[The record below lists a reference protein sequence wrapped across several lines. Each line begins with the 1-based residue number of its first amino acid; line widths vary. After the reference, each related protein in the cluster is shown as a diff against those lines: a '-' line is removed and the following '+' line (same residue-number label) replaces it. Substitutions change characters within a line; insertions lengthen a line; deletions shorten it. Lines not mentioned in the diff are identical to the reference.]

1 MRASRKQV
9 SSVDK
14 RKSRKLVNFVTNP
27 KYLMVLATIAI
38 FLIIYMVGAVLYG
51 DKGFT
56 TLRTFMMLFVDNAY
70 IGISAVGMTMVLI
83 TGGIDLSVAAVASL
97 TGMFIAY
104 GTTVLNIN
112 PIVCMAFSIMV
123 GILLGLG
130 MGALVTYLKIP
141 PFVATLTGMFFARGV
156 CSLISRDSISIDN
169 ELIDKMASWKI
180 NFMTLNE
187 AGEWVKIKPV
197 AYINL
202 NVVLFIAMIIIGTI
216 ILQKTRFGRN
226 VYAIGGN
233 EQSARLMGLPVNKTK
248 MMVYGFN
255 GFCSALAGIAYALYV
270 KSGWNLALQGGELD
284 VISAAVIGGTLLSG
298 GVGYMI
304 GTFFGVL
311 LKAVIPCLITFNGTL
326 SSWWGKIITGALV
339 LLFVALQQVVMS
351 SSRRKKKKKNPSTK
365 KE

>member
-1 MRASRKQV
+1 M

-14 RKSRKLVNFVTNP
+14 KRNNKFINFITNP
-27 KYLMVLATIAI
+27 KYIMVLATIGI
-38 FLIIYMVGAVLYG
+38 FLAIYLFGAILYG

-56 TLRTFMMLFVDNAY
+56 KLRTFAMLFVDNAY

-104 GTTVLNIN
+104 GTTVLGLD
-112 PIVCMAFSIMV
+112 PVLCMAFSIAV

-141 PFVATLTGMFFARGV
+141 PFVATLTGMFLARGV
-156 CSLISRDSISIDN
+156 CSLISRDSISINND
-169 ELIDKMASWKI
+169 LIDKMASWKVY
-180 NFMTLNE
+180 FMTLKN
-187 AGEWVKIKPV
+187 GEWVKIKPV

-202 NVVLFIAMIIIGTI
+202 NVVMFLVMIVIGTY

-233 EQSARLMGLPVNKTK
+233 EQSARLMGLPVDKTK
-248 MMVYGFN
+248 MMVYAFN
-255 GFCSALAGIAYALYV
+255 GFCSALAGIAYSLYV

-284 VISAAVIGGTLLSG
+284 VISAAVIGGVLLSG

-339 LLFVALQQVVMS
+339 LLFVALQQIVMHGNLF
-351 SSRRKKKKKNPSTK
+351 KKKKSGSAVK

>member
-1 MRASRKQV
+1 
-9 SSVDK
+9 VDK
-14 RKSRKLVNFVTNP
+14 KRNNRFINFITNP
-27 KYLMVLATIAI
+27 KYIMVLATIGI
-38 FLIIYMVGAVLYG
+38 FLAIYIFGAILYG

-56 TLRTFMMLFVDNAY
+56 KLRTFAMLFVDNAY

-104 GTTVLNIN
+104 GTTVLGID
-112 PIVCMAFSIMV
+112 PIICMIFSIIV
-123 GILLGLG
+123 GVALGLG

-141 PFVATLTGMFFARGV
+141 PFVATLTGMFLARGV

-169 ELIDKMASWKI
+169 ELIDKLAGWKMY
-180 NFMTLNE
+180 FMTLKD
-187 AGEWVKIKPV
+187 GEWVKIKPV

-202 NVVLFIAMIIIGTI
+202 NVVLFIVMIIIGTY

-233 EQSARLMGLPVNKTK
+233 EQSARLMGLPVDRTK
-248 MMVYGFN
+248 MLVYGFN
-255 GFCSALAGIAYALYV
+255 GLCSALAGIAYSLYV

-284 VISAAVIGGTLLSG
+284 VISAAVIGGVLLSG

-311 LKAVIPCLITFNGTL
+311 LKAVIPSLITFNGTL

-339 LLFVALQQVVMS
+339 LLFVALQQVVMHGNIF
-351 SSRRKKKKKNPSTK
+351 KKKKGEPTHK

>member
-1 MRASRKQV
+1 M
-9 SSVDK
+9 SSVAK
-14 RKSRKLVNFVTNP
+14 KKNNRFINFITNP
-27 KYLMVLATIAI
+27 KYIMVLATIGI
-38 FLIIYMVGAVLYG
+38 FLVIYLAGAILYG

-56 TLRTFMMLFVDNAY
+56 KLRTFMMLFVDNAY

-104 GTTVLNIN
+104 GTTVLNIH
-112 PIVCMAFSIMV
+112 PVVCMLFSIVV
-123 GILLGLG
+123 GVALGLG

-141 PFVATLTGMFFARGV
+141 PFVATLTGMFLARGV

-169 ELIDKMASWKI
+169 DLIDAMAGWKMY
-180 NFMTLNE
+180 FMKFSE
-187 AGEWVKIKPV
+187 GEWVKIKPV

-202 NVVLFIAMIIIGTI
+202 NVVLFIVMIVIGTY

-233 EQSARLMGLPVNKTK
+233 EQSARLMGLPVDKTK

-255 GFCSALAGIAYALYV
+255 GLCSALAGIAYSLYV

-284 VISAAVIGGTLLSG
+284 VISAAVIGGVLLSG

-311 LKAVIPCLITFNGTL
+311 LKAVIPSLITFNGTL
-326 SSWWGKIITGALV
+326 SSWWGKIITGLLV
-339 LLFVALQQVVMS
+339 LLFVALQQIVMHGNLF
-351 SSRRKKKKKNPSTK
+351 KKKKGDPAVK

>member
-1 MRASRKQV
+1 MAEN
-9 SSVDK
+9 
-14 RKSRKLVNFVTNP
+14 RKSNRLVNFVTNP
-27 KYLMVLATIAI
+27 KYLMVLATIGI
-38 FLIIYMVGAVLYG
+38 FLIIYIAGAVLYG
-51 DKGFT
+51 GKGFT

-104 GTTVLNIN
+104 GTTVLGLD
-112 PIVCMAFSIMV
+112 PVVCMVFSIVV
-123 GILLGLG
+123 GVLLGLG

-141 PFVATLTGMFFARGV
+141 PFVATLTGMFLARGV
-156 CSLISRDSISIDN
+156 CSLISRESISIDN
-169 ELIDKMASWKI
+169 ELIDAMASWKI
-180 NFMTLNE
+180 NFMKLNE

-202 NVVLFIAMIIIGTI
+202 NVVIFIVMIVVGTI

-226 VYAIGGN
+226 VYAVGGN
-233 EQSARLMGLPVNKTK
+233 EQSARLMGLPVDRTK
-248 MMVYGFN
+248 MMVYAFN

-311 LKAVIPCLITFNGTL
+311 LKSIIPALITFNGSL
-326 SSWWGKIITGALV
+326 SSWWGKIITGLLV
-339 LLFVALQQVVMS
+339 LIFVGLQQVVMS
-351 SSRRKKKKKNPSTK
+351 GSGHGKKKAKK
-365 KE
+365 

>member
-1 MRASRKQV
+1 M

-14 RKSRKLVNFVTNP
+14 KKSNKFINFITNP
-27 KYLMVLATIAI
+27 KYIMVLATIGI
-38 FLIIYMVGAVLYG
+38 FLVIYLFGAILYG

-56 TLRTFMMLFVDNAY
+56 KLRTFAMLFVDNAY

-104 GTTVLNIN
+104 GTTVLGID
-112 PIVCMAFSIMV
+112 PILCMVFSIVV
-123 GILLGLG
+123 GVLLGLG

-141 PFVATLTGMFFARGV
+141 PFVATLTGMFLARGV
-156 CSLISRDSISIDN
+156 CSLISRDSISINND
-169 ELIDKMASWKI
+169 LIDKMASWKVY
-180 NFMTLNE
+180 FMTLKD
-187 AGEWVKIKPV
+187 GEWVKIKPV

-202 NVVLFIAMIIIGTI
+202 NVVLFIVMIIIGTY

-233 EQSARLMGLPVNKTK
+233 EQSARLMGLPVDKTK
-248 MMVYGFN
+248 MMVYAFN
-255 GFCSALAGIAYALYV
+255 GLCSALAGIAYSLYV

-284 VISAAVIGGTLLSG
+284 VISAAVIGGVLLSG

-326 SSWWGKIITGALV
+326 SSWWGKIITGLLV
-339 LLFVALQQVVMS
+339 LLFVALQQIVMHGNLF
-351 SSRRKKKKKNPSTK
+351 KKKKSGADVK

>member
-1 MRASRKQV
+1 MRASRRQV
-9 SSVDK
+9 SSVAK
-14 RKSRKLVNFVTNP
+14 KKNNRFINFITNP
-27 KYLMVLATIAI
+27 KYIMVLATIGI
-38 FLIIYMVGAVLYG
+38 FLAIYIAGAIMYG

-56 TLRTFMMLFVDNAY
+56 KLRTFAMLFVDNAY

-104 GTTVLNIN
+104 GTTVLGLD
-112 PIVCMAFSIMV
+112 PVLCMAFSIAV

-141 PFVATLTGMFFARGV
+141 PFVATLTGMFLARGV
-156 CSLISRDSISIDN
+156 CSLISRDSISINN
-169 ELIDKMASWKI
+169 ELIDKLAGWKMY
-180 NFMTLNE
+180 FMTLKN
-187 AGEWVKIKPV
+187 GEWVKIKPV

-202 NVVLFIAMIIIGTI
+202 NVVMFIVMILIGTY

-233 EQSARLMGLPVNKTK
+233 EQSARLMGLPVDRTK

-284 VISAAVIGGTLLSG
+284 VISAAVIGGVLLSG

-326 SSWWGKIITGALV
+326 SSWWGKIITGLLV
-339 LLFVALQQVVMS
+339 LLFVALQQIVM
-351 SSRRKKKKKNPSTK
+351 RGKFGKKKSGPQQK

>member
-1 MRASRKQV
+1 M
-9 SSVDK
+9 DK
-14 RKSRKLVNFVTNP
+14 KKTNRFINFITNP
-27 KYLMVLATIAI
+27 KYIMVLATIGI
-38 FLIIYMVGAVLYG
+38 FLAIYLFGAILYG

-56 TLRTFMMLFVDNAY
+56 KLRTFAMLFVDNAY

-104 GTTVLNIN
+104 GTTVLGLD
-112 PIVCMAFSIMV
+112 PVLCMAFSILV
-123 GILLGLG
+123 GILLDLG

-141 PFVATLTGMFFARGV
+141 PFVATLTGMFLARGV
-156 CSLISRDSISIDN
+156 CSLISRESISIDN
-169 ELIDKMASWKI
+169 DLIDAMAGWKMY
-180 NFMTLNE
+180 FMKWDG
-187 AGEWVKIKPV
+187 GEWVKIKPV

-202 NVVLFIAMIIIGTI
+202 SVLMFIVMIIIGTY

-233 EQSARLMGLPVNKTK
+233 EQSARLMGLPVDKTK

-284 VISAAVIGGTLLSG
+284 VISAAVIGGVLLSG

-311 LKAVIPCLITFNGTL
+311 LKAVIPSLITFNGTL

-339 LLFVALQQVVMS
+339 LLFVALQQIVMS
-351 SSRRKKKKKNPSTK
+351 GKFLKKKKADPSHTK
-365 KE
+365 G

>member
-1 MRASRKQV
+1 M
-9 SSVDK
+9 DK
-14 RKSRKLVNFVTNP
+14 KRNNRFINFITNP
-27 KYLMVLATIAI
+27 KYIMVLATIGI
-38 FLIIYMVGAVLYG
+38 FLAIYIFGAILYG

-56 TLRTFMMLFVDNAY
+56 KLRTFAMLFVDNAY

-104 GTTVLNIN
+104 GTTVLGID
-112 PIVCMAFSIMV
+112 PIICMIFSIIV
-123 GILLGLG
+123 GVALGLG

-141 PFVATLTGMFFARGV
+141 PFVATLTGMFLARGV

-169 ELIDKMASWKI
+169 ELIDKLAGWKMY
-180 NFMTLNE
+180 FMTLKD
-187 AGEWVKIKPV
+187 GEWVKIKPV

-202 NVVLFIAMIIIGTI
+202 NVVLFIVMIIIGTY

-233 EQSARLMGLPVNKTK
+233 EQSARLMGLPVDRTK
-248 MMVYGFN
+248 MMVYAFN
-255 GFCSALAGIAYALYV
+255 GFCSALAGIAYSLYV

-284 VISAAVIGGTLLSG
+284 VISAAVIGGVLLSG

-311 LKAVIPCLITFNGTL
+311 LKAVIPSLITFNGTL
-326 SSWWGKIITGALV
+326 SSWWGKIITGLLV
-339 LLFVALQQVVMS
+339 LLFVALQQIVMHGKFFS
-351 SSRRKKKKKNPSTK
+351 KKKTSSTPK

>member
-1 MRASRKQV
+1 M

-14 RKSRKLVNFVTNP
+14 KKSNKLLNFITNP
-27 KYLMVLATIAI
+27 KYIMVLATIGI
-38 FLIIYMVGAVLYG
+38 FLVIYLVGAILYG

-56 TLRTFMMLFVDNAY
+56 KLRTFMMLFVDNAY

-104 GTTVLNIN
+104 GTTVLGLD
-112 PIVCMAFSIMV
+112 PVLCMAFSIAV

-141 PFVATLTGMFFARGV
+141 PFVATLTGMFLARGV
-156 CSLISRDSISIDN
+156 CSLISRESISISND
-169 ELIDKMASWKI
+169 LIDKMASWKVY
-180 NFMTLNE
+180 FMTLKN
-187 AGEWVKIKPV
+187 GEWVKIKPV

-202 NVVLFIAMIIIGTI
+202 NVVMFIVMIIIGTY

-233 EQSARLMGLPVNKTK
+233 EQSARLMGLPVDKTK
-248 MMVYGFN
+248 MMVYAFN
-255 GFCSALAGIAYALYV
+255 GFCSALAGIAYSLYV

-284 VISAAVIGGTLLSG
+284 VISAAVIGGVLLSG

-311 LKAVIPCLITFNGTL
+311 LKAVIPSLITFNGTL
-326 SSWWGKIITGALV
+326 SSWWGKIITGLLV
-339 LLFVALQQVVMS
+339 LLFVALQQIVMHGNLF
-351 SSRRKKKKKNPSTK
+351 KKKGNPAVK

>member
-1 MRASRKQV
+1 M

-14 RKSRKLVNFVTNP
+14 KKNNKLLNFVTNP
-27 KYLMVLATIAI
+27 KYLMVLATIGI
-38 FLIIYMVGAVLYG
+38 FLIIYGAGIVMYG
-51 DKGFT
+51 DKGFSK
-56 TLRTFMMLFVDNAY
+56 LRTFMMLFVDNAY

-104 GTTVLNIN
+104 GTTVLGLD
-112 PIVCMAFSIMV
+112 PVLCMAFSILV
-123 GILLGLG
+123 GVLLGLG

-141 PFVATLTGMFFARGV
+141 PFVATLTGMFLARGV
-156 CSLISRDSISIDN
+156 CSLISRESISINN
-169 ELIDKMASWKI
+169 ELIDKMAGWKMY
-180 NFMTLNE
+180 FMKYSG
-187 AGEWVKIKPV
+187 GEWVKIKPV

-202 NVVLFIAMIIIGTI
+202 NVVIFIVMIIAGTI

-226 VYAIGGN
+226 VYAVGGN
-233 EQSARLMGLPVNKTK
+233 EQSARLMGLPVDKTK

-284 VISAAVIGGTLLSG
+284 VISAAVIGGVLLSG

-311 LKAVIPCLITFNGTL
+311 LKAVIPSLITFNGTL
-326 SSWWGKIITGALV
+326 SSWWGKIITGGLV
-339 LLFVALQQVVMS
+339 LLFVALQQVVMHGKFFKKKS
-351 SSRRKKKKKNPSTK
+351 SSAPP